1 LIARIVAGEP
11 AALAEAF
18 AAHSQRVYRLAY
30 GITRSLSD
38 AEDVVQDI
46 FVALPES
53 LATFEG
59 RSTLGTWMH
68 SVAVRA
74 AIMRLREEGKVE
86 TVSLERA
93 ARAGLGTITRPLDRF
108 KLERALNE
116 IPAMYRVVIW
126 LNAVEGWK
134 HSEIAE
140 VLEISESLSHVWLY
154 RARRL
159 LRTVLGEGERTE

>member
-1 LIARIVAGEP
+1 LIARIVAGDP

-18 AAHSQRVYRLAY
+18 EAHSQRVYRLAY

-74 AIMRLREEGKVE
+74 AIMRLRDEGMIE
-86 TVSLERA
+86 TVPLELA
-93 ARAGLGTITRPLDRF
+93 ARTGLRTIIRPVDRVA
-108 KLERALNE
+108 LERALNE
-116 IPAMYRVVIW
+116 IPAMYRAVIW
-126 LNAVEGWK
+126 LNVVEGWR
-134 HSEIAE
+134 HSEISE
-140 VLEISESLSHVWLY
+140 VLEISVSLSQVWLC

-159 LRTVLGEGERTE
+159 LRTVLAEGGTTE